1 MGFAKPIEQYL
12 FSNLLIRIHVFM
24 YLKDIIRE
32 GIMSILITIF
42 SVKSLGGG
50 LYAVA
55 GVSVILEIV
64 VALTYHLPVGASYID
79 LPWYTFF
86 PEIGKTIIILV
97 MQCIIGKVVSFVNPV
112 GNLWINWIIDGMAIG
127 ILGMTITLFV
137 VLNKEERNEL
147 IGIICNKIIRKI
159 KWKK

>member
-1 MGFAKPIEQYL
+1 
-12 FSNLLIRIHVFM
+12 
-24 YLKDIIRE
+24 
-32 GIMSILITIF
+32 
-42 SVKSLGGG
+42 
-50 LYAVA
+50 
-55 GVSVILEIV
+55 
-64 VALTYHLPVGASYID
+64 
-79 LPWYTFF
+79 
-86 PEIGKTIIILV
+86 

-127 ILGMTITLFV
+127 ILGMTITLFF